1 MVFTVSD
8 DIFFSFL
15 FSPERT
21 LVPVFIPQAKE
32 DLWAVVLCMLL
43 LLLVYKALIVV
54 GRSEWT
60 AGLETLAPKVFQR
73 TENENR
79 TLSLVT
85 HRAIKGW

>member
-8 DIFFSFL
+8 DIFMS
-15 FSPERT
+15 SAERT
-21 LVPVFIPQAKE
+21 LVPVFIPKPRRTCGQ
-32 DLWAVVLCMLL
+32 WLCMLL

-73 TENENR
+73 TENENQ
-79 TLSLVT
+79 TLILGI

>member
-1 MVFTVSD
+1 MT
-8 DIFFSFL
+8 FSCRL
-15 FSPERT
+15 QKELLSLSLSPKPRRT
-21 LVPVFIPQAKE
+21 CGQ
-32 DLWAVVLCMLL
+32 WLCMQL

-73 TENENR
+73 TENENQ
-79 TLSLVT
+79 TLILGI